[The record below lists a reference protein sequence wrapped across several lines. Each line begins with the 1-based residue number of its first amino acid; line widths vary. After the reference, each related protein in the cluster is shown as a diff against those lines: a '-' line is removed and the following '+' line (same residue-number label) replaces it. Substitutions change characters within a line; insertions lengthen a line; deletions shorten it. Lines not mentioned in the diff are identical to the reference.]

1 MSIAST
7 MIAMGYL
14 PVASDERTCG
24 TCANAQRVAGLRCT
38 DGGFYVNTGAGCRR
52 HVPQAAAVGASQPTK
67 VQIGPTDV

>member
-14 PVASDERTCG
+14 PVASDDRTCG
-24 TCANAQRVAGLRCT
+24 TCANAQFASGLRCT
-38 DGGFYVNTGAGCRR
+38 DGGFYVNARAGCRKHILR
-52 HVPQAAAVGASQPTK
+52 AAAAPQPPK